1 MLQSLIYPES
11 LSATTGLHFSEMRHS
26 FLVPSPVAHARR
38 TSNGVT
44 GGAILSYDFF
54 YIVISADV
62 FVGRWIDDLPVA
74 VRVACPLYVGPV
86 LISPA
91 ANVAQGQSPA
101 Y

>member
-1 MLQSLIYPES
+1 MC
-11 LSATTGLHFSEMRHS
+11 HS
-26 FLVPSPVAHARR
+26 FLVLSSVAHARR

-44 GGAILSYDFF
+44 GGAAWSHNFL
-54 YIVISADV
+54 YIVTSADL
-62 FVGRWIDDLPVA
+62 FVGRWIDDLPMD
-74 VRVACPLYVGPV
+74 VRVAWPLYVGPV